1 MNNNKNL
8 RFTTKE
14 LTLIPVFS
22 SVWIVSQIYLGPWI
36 GQITQQHGI
45 INRIVGWLLML
56 VLAGLTGRF
65 GRATAMSFIAAF
77 ATRIV
82 RRSASLYALTVGLGY
97 ALAGFIFDMLFFLPY
112 TESLGGKTRKACL
125 LAASIISGIIALASY
140 LIFKFSMLGP
150 YGFLALLP
158 KYAYSLDKGTLLSF
172 LGTFIGFI
180 SNAKNRDTEGKIRM

>member
-1 MNNNKNL
+1 MNNNNL
-8 RFTTKE
+8 KFTTKE
-14 LTLIPVFS
+14 LTLISVFS

-36 GQITQQHGI
+36 GQITQQHSI

-56 VLAGLTGRF
+56 VLAELTGRF
-65 GRATAMSFIAAF
+65 GRVTAMSFIAAF

-112 TESLGGKTRKACL
+112 TESLGGKTRKAYL
-125 LAASIISGIIALASY
+125 LAASIISGIIALVPY
-140 LIFKFSMLGP
+140 LIFKFSMLSP

-158 KYAYSLDKGTLLSF
+158 KYAYSLGKGTLLSF
-172 LGTFIGFI
+172 LGTFIGLSLMPKI
-180 SNAKNRDTEGKIRM
+180 EIWKAKIRT